1 LAALPPA
8 ELIRLVRW
16 SVERVSRKY
25 DFTDNSSGNPD
36 WDETMGTSENHEIFL
51 KILIGEEGNNGK

>member
-1 LAALPPA
+1 
-8 ELIRLVRW
+8 LVRW

-36 WDETMGTSENHEIFL
+36 WDETMGASERHKILLE
-51 KILIGEEGNNGK
+51 ILIGEEGDIG